1 MYDPGPSDAELMAI
15 GIRREDVVNNDV
27 QEIWPENYE
36 PFQLFSEVS
45 SQWRVGYAGRTS
57 LDYNVIFTLMSLKGV
72 KKKKQLILIEAIQT
86 LERAALERMYRD

>member
-45 SQWRVGYAGRTS
+45 SQWRVCYAGRTS
-57 LDYNVIFTLMSLKGV
+57 LDYNVIFTLMGLKGV
-72 KKKKQLILIEAIQT
+72 KKKKQLILIEAIKT
-86 LERAALERMYRD
+86 LERSALERMYRD